1 MISIPST
8 IVEIKKKILSQL
20 HFKDN
25 VLPKNLH
32 SLNYIHT

>member
-8 IVEIKKKILSQL
+8 IVEIKKQILSQL
-20 HFKDN
+20 YFKDN

-32 SLNYIHT
+32 KLNYTRT